1 MALGTNR
8 ARILDALAIEI
19 DELLAA
25 ANGTGYAHALSTARG
40 TSLDNVGDLFGI
52 TRDVDETDANFRL
65 LLSQLI
71 TVYTAAGTKLAIR
84 TFLAALLDIELT
96 TVKIYETTPGNIIIN
111 MPLSVEDREDY
122 INSLINDIIAAGVHA
137 SLVFS
142 NTFWDSPDVKW
153 DTDDDWE

>member
-1 MALGTNR
+1 MTLGTNR
-8 ARILDALAIEI
+8 ARILDVLAIEI
-19 DELLAA
+19 DDLLAA
-25 ANGTGYAHALSTARG
+25 ANGTGYARALSTARG

-84 TFLAALLDIELT
+84 TFLAALLDVELV
-96 TVKIYETTPGNIIIN
+96 TVKIYEITPGNIIIN
-111 MPLSVEDREDY
+111 MPLSVADREVY